1 MSNVQ
6 EGQRNARE
14 RAGEEGMRSL
24 QGLTPKA
31 KARRFR
37 ALLPVIEARIE
48 AGVRHADIIRALGD
62 QGLALR
68 ENTYFTYLRR
78 YRRKRA
84 AAQRQGAQAAAGPAH
99 PVLPARIGES
109 PTSSSQCGDNSARR
123 PPTFDYDPR
132 GIPDLL
138 K

>member
-1 MSNVQ
+1 MKVLK
-6 EGQRNARE
+6 ELA
-14 RAGEEGMRSL
+14 
-24 QGLTPKA
+24 PKA

-37 ALLPVIEARIE
+37 ALLPMIEAKIE
-48 AGVRHADIIRALGD
+48 AGVRHADIMSALD
-62 QGLALR
+62 EQGLPLP

-78 YRRKRA
+78 YQRSRSQVR
-84 AAQRQGAQAAAGPAH
+84 RQGAEASLAHLASPAASGE
-99 PVLPARIGES
+99 LPATPTQSGE
-109 PTSSSQCGDNSARR
+109 NAARR

>member
-1 MSNVQ
+1 MS
-6 EGQRNARE
+6 
-14 RAGEEGMRSL
+14 SL
-24 QGLTPKA
+24 HGLAPKA

-37 ALLPVIEARIE
+37 ALLPVIEAKIE
-48 AGVRHADIIRALGD
+48 AGVCHADIMRALKD
-62 QGLALR
+62 QGLALL

-78 YRRKRA
+78 YRGKQSIAELR
-84 AAQRQGAQAAAGPAH
+84 GAQAAAL
-99 PVLPARIGES
+99 PVAASESLPGAGQSGE
-109 PTSSSQCGDNSARR
+109 QAARR

>member
-1 MSNVQ
+1 MK
-6 EGQRNARE
+6 
-14 RAGEEGMRSL
+14 
-24 QGLTPKA
+24 GLKELAPKA

-37 ALLPVIEARIE
+37 ALLPMIEAKIE
-48 AGVRHADIIRALGD
+48 AGVRHADIMRALGE
-62 QGLALR
+62 QGLPLP

-78 YRRKRA
+78 YRRKRSRAGRPEAQPRSAHLASPA
-84 AAQRQGAQAAAGPAH
+84 ASGE
-99 PVLPARIGES
+99 LPATQVQGGE
-109 PTSSSQCGDNSARR
+109 NAARR

>member
-1 MSNVQ
+1 MSSLQ
-6 EGQRNARE
+6 KEQRNALE
-14 RAGEEGMRSL
+14 PTGDKGMSSL
-24 QGLTPKA
+24 HGLAPKA

-62 QGLALR
+62 HGLVLR

-78 YRRKRA
+78 YRRKQSRA
-84 AAQRQGAQAAAGPAH
+84 ERQRAQPAAHSASPA
-99 PVLPARIGES
+99 VTGES
-109 PTSSSQCGDNSARR
+109 PTSASQSGENAGRR

>member
-1 MSNVQ
+1 MSSLQ
-6 EGQRNARE
+6 KEQRNALE
-14 RAGEEGMRSL
+14 PAGDEGMSSL
-24 QGLTPKA
+24 HGLAPKA

-48 AGVRHADIIRALGD
+48 AGVRHADIIRALSD
-62 QGLALR
+62 QGLSLR

-78 YRRKRA
+78 YRSRHA
-84 AAQRQGAQAAAGPAH
+84 AAQRQGAQAAARPAH
-99 PVLPARIGES
+99 TALPARIGES

>member
-1 MSNVQ
+1 MSSLQ
-6 EGQRNARE
+6 EERRNALE
-14 RAGEEGMRSL
+14 PAGEEGMSSL
-24 QGLTPKA
+24 HGLAPKA

-48 AGVRHADIIRALGD
+48 AGVRHADIIRALSD
-62 QGLALR
+62 QGLSLR

-78 YRRKRA
+78 YRRKQA
-84 AAQRQGAQAAAGPAH
+84 AAQRQGAQAAARPAH
-99 PVLPARIGES
+99 SALPACTGES
-109 PTSSSQCGDNSARR
+109 ATSSRQSGDNAARR